1 MVVTG
6 LTASTSAI
14 SFKSHTSK
22 TSHRVRRDVK
32 LKAVVVVVI
41 AVGLMLWLSPLGTIP
56 KLVVLGFAIIGFI
69 VVIRLPE
76 ITRDE

>member
-1 MVVTG
+1 M
-6 LTASTSAI
+6 
-14 SFKSHTSK
+14 
-22 TSHRVRRDVK
+22 K